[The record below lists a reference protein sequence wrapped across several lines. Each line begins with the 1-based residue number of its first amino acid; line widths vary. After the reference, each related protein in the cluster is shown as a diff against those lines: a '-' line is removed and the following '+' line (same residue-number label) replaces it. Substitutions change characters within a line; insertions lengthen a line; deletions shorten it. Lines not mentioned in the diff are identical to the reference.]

1 MNSGTERSE
10 KRSHTRFPV
19 QDGVVAVPRSSLTK
33 IGKVIDISIG
43 GLAVRCPRG
52 GSWLN
57 GSGEIDLLLL
67 DNEYYIHKIPV
78 SIVHEG
84 EFGNGNSG
92 DHTYEKRCNL
102 RFEELTSKQKT
113 EIDYFIRTFTLHEK
127 E

>member
-43 GLAVRCPRG
+43 GLAVRCPSE

-78 SIVHEG
+78 SIARI
-84 EFGNGNSG
+84 F
-92 DHTYEKRCNL
+92 K
-102 RFEELTSKQKT
+102 
-113 EIDYFIRTFTLHEK
+113 EITPPERLATAGADGSIRTFTLHEK